1 MTTAINTDRF
11 SSVLRAR
18 GIDQDASKVLVTI
31 LEGSEQEQD
40 LSEPVNCQGLGRIRH
55 FQRETSPG
63 WPENPLPTVPAAR
76 ALGLDEPSQMRAQ
89 VFQNAVCNWRC
100 WYCYVDFPLLA
111 GNREHSQM
119 CSATELVELFLS
131 EPDSPVMIDL
141 SGGQPDLVPE
151 WVPWMLAELRDRG
164 LERSVYLWSD
174 DNLSNDY
181 FFALLSRED
190 RGLLDTAPAYGKVG
204 CFKGFDESSFAF
216 NTAAAPDLFGRQF
229 KLIGRLIRETAI
241 DLYGYVT
248 FTTPDDRDIEGRM
261 TMFVDRLQEVAPLL
275 PLRVVPLEV
284 GAFTPTR
291 PRMGAEHERALTVQ
305 TEAVAAWQDELR
317 RRFSPKQLA
326 LPICDVQ
333 LRD

>member
-1 MTTAINTDRF
+1 VSTAIDTDRF

-18 GIDQDASKVLVTI
+18 GIDPNANKVLVSI
-31 LEGSEQEQD
+31 LEGSKQEQD
-40 LSEPVNCQGLGRIRH
+40 LSEPVNCEGLGRIRH
-55 FQRETSPG
+55 FRRETSPG
-63 WPENPLPTVPAAR
+63 WPDNPLPTVPAAR
-76 ALGLDEPSQMRAQ
+76 TLGLDEPAQMRAQ

-111 GNREHSQM
+111 GNREHSRM
-119 CSATELVELFLS
+119 RSAAELVELFVS
-131 EPDSPVMIDL
+131 EPDRPAVIDL

-151 WVPWMLAELRDRG
+151 WVPWMLAELRNRG

-190 RGLLDTAPAYGKVG
+190 RELLDSAPAYGKVG

-216 NTAAAPDLFGRQF
+216 NTAAAPGLFGRQF
-229 KLIGRLIRETAI
+229 ELVGRLIHETSI
-241 DLYGYVT
+241 DIYGYAT

-261 TMFVDRLQEVAPLL
+261 AAFVDQLQEVAPLL

-291 PRMGAEHERALTVQ
+291 PRMGTEHERALTVQ

-317 RRFSPKQLA
+317 RRFSLEQLTR
-326 LPICDVQ
+326 PICDVQ
-333 LRD
+333 FRD

>member
-1 MTTAINTDRF
+1 MSTAIDTDRF

-18 GIDQDASKVLVTI
+18 GIDPQSRKVLVSV
-31 LEGSEQEQD
+31 LEGSKQEQD
-40 LSEPVNCQGLGRIRH
+40 LSEPVNCEGLGRIRH
-55 FQRETSPG
+55 FLRETSPG

-76 ALGLDEPSQMRAQ
+76 ALGVDAPTQMRAQ

-100 WYCYVDFPLLA
+100 WYCYVDFSLLA
-111 GNREHSQM
+111 GNREHSRM
-119 CSATELVELFLS
+119 RSAAELVELFLS
-131 EPDSPVMIDL
+131 EPDGPAVIDL

-151 WVPWMLAELRDRG
+151 WVPWMLRELRERG

-181 FFALLSRED
+181 FFALLSRQD
-190 RGLLDTAPAYGKVG
+190 RELLDSAPAYGKVG
-204 CFKGFDESSFAF
+204 CFKGFDENSFAF
-216 NTAAAPDLFGRQF
+216 NTAAAPSLFGRQF
-229 KLIGRLIRETAI
+229 ELIDKLIRETSI

-261 TMFVDRLQEVAPLL
+261 ATFVNRLQKVAPLL

-291 PRMGAEHERALTVQ
+291 PRMGTEHERALTVQ
-305 TEAVAAWQDELR
+305 AEAVAAWQDELR
-317 RRFSPKQLA
+317 RRFSPEQLA
-326 LPICDVQ
+326 LSICDVQ

>member
-1 MTTAINTDRF
+1 VSTTIDTDRF

-18 GIDQDASKVLVTI
+18 GIDLRASKVLVSV
-31 LEGSEQEQD
+31 LEGSKQEQD
-40 LSEPVNCQGLGRIRH
+40 LSEPLNCEGLGRIRH
-55 FQRETSPG
+55 FRRETSQG
-63 WPENPLPTVPAAR
+63 WPENPLPILPAAST
-76 ALGLDEPSQMRAQ
+76 LGLDEPAQMRAQ

-111 GNREHSQM
+111 GNREHSRM
-119 CSATELVELFLS
+119 RSAAELVELFLS
-131 EPDSPVMIDL
+131 EPDRPAVIDL

-190 RGLLDTAPAYGKVG
+190 RELLDSAPAYGKVG

-229 KLIGRLIRETAI
+229 ELIGRLIRETSI
-241 DLYGYVT
+241 DLYGYAT
-248 FTTPDDRDIEGRM
+248 FTTPDDRDIEKRM
-261 TMFVDRLQEVAPLL
+261 AMFVDQLQEVAPLL

-291 PRMGAEHERALTVQ
+291 PRMGTEHERALTVQ

-317 RRFSPKQLA
+317 RRFSPEQLA